1 VPQSRQNVA
10 ASGGNRFRVEEY
22 KRPEFQVTVDAPDE
36 AVRPG
41 ETVAAKINAKYY
53 FGSPVSNASVKYTV
67 RRSTWWANYRFPT
80 PYDWLY
86 TYWGEGDYNTGRRN
100 IGGEGS
106 GTIVKEGTV
115 RTDAQGNAEVTF
127 TATKD
132 EVNENEYG
140 WWWRR
145 YSNPLYTIEVEATDA
160 SRRTIEGQ
168 GAVKVANQQ
177 YFAFLQPKRGF
188 FQIGDRVEIEVV
200 TQDANDKPVG
210 ASGTMTVYKLLPAK
224 KKKKSMTLRCVPMRK
239 VAPSGLGPATKLA
252 TIASLTKRL
261 MRGARKSSAQP
272 NLG

>member
-1 VPQSRQNVA
+1 
-10 ASGGNRFRVEEY
+10 
-22 KRPEFQVTVDAPDE
+22 
-36 AVRPG
+36 
-41 ETVAAKINAKYY
+41 
-53 FGSPVSNASVKYTV
+53 VKYTV
-67 RRSTWWANYRFPT
+67 RRSTWWANYRFPS
-80 PYDWLY
+80 PYEWLY
-86 TYWGEGDYNTGRRN
+86 THWGEGDYNTGRRN

-132 EVNENEYG
+132 EVNEGESG

-177 YFAFLQPKRGF
+177 YFAFLQPKRGY

-210 ASGTMTVYKLLPAK
+210 ASGTMVVYKLLPGDKEEKIYDAPVRTDAK
-224 KKKKSMTLRCVPMRK
+224 GRAFWTW
-239 VAPSGLGPATKLA
+239 PSDEAGHYRIAYEAT
-252 TIASLTKRL
+252 
-261 MRGARKSSAQP
+261 MRGAKRLSAQP
-272 NLG
+272 KSGSTAPA